1 MSRRCHLIPLTA
13 LRLLWLMLVASPM
26 GPAPAQSW
34 TETTWEDFADGQF
47 DAAGQNLYASHDGSL
62 RSIHRF
68 DLNQDGQL
76 DLIFNNTH
84 DTTAFLDATLA
95 HFAAD
100 RTLATSPLAVRG
112 SLRGTAADLNQDGHA
127 DLVFLP
133 NRSGVQAPRRFLT
146 VIWGGADGWPAHRSN
161 EALPVYE
168 PADMAVADLNADQWP
183 DLVVLSHRPSY
194 TGLSPAREMVV
205 RIFWGGEQGYSLLRY
220 KDVAVPLATALTS
233 GDFDQDD
240 VTDVALLTQE
250 GHLLVGWGRD
260 GDNELSISPQP
271 LFESPIAGAQC
282 LESHELDTEGAAAL
296 IVGTDRKAIVAT
308 RCDSARAWRPWQ
320 TLAPLSATGLAIGD
334 LDGDQQPDLVATHLT
349 TTHAMGGERGAAA
362 GAGTVRVL
370 WGSPEGYDA
379 QRTLELQVPFAH
391 AAAIGD
397 VDGDRHADLA
407 VAVYQGE
414 STFAAAS
421 QIFFGNGHR
430 ALTPSPSGVATSGA
444 TDVMIVPV
452 RGRTAANV
460 VFCNSQ
466 GGTLDERVP
475 LQIYWG
481 GERGFDPAQMDE
493 IPFTSGYEASAAD
506 LNADGFVDLIAMNS
520 GHGVDGPNPG
530 LGANIF
536 WGSEQ
541 GFTAER
547 RTVLRERSLGSSH
560 VADLDRD
567 GYLDLALGAF
577 ETHEEDVLTIYYG
590 SADGFSRD
598 RRVTLPSSTRSIG
611 ASIADYNHDDWL
623 DIAVVDSTTHRV
635 RIFWGSGAGFD
646 AERRQELEVP
656 MAIDFE
662 TADLNADGHLDLI
675 VGSYADPNTN
685 QRDTGIYI
693 YWGGDAGY
701 SAFNRQWLPGMTP
714 IGLTVADFDDDGW
727 LDLFSPHYHGNGMRE
742 AIACYLYWGGPD
754 GLHSNRKTVLICDS
768 PSDALAGDFNNDGLL
783 DLAVASHTRHGDHKT
798 RSLVFY
804 NDGRRFED
812 PQVTRLP
819 THGTHWMYFQD
830 LGHIH
835 DRSYQ
840 QTYVS
845 SVFQW
850 EHAATAGRLTN
861 QARTPTGTRLTFEVQ
876 SASAPDR
883 LDQQSWRTLDDEVFT
898 LDAQDRCL
906 RYRAV
911 LHSDNGDRFPIV
923 EEVRITL
930 TADR

>member
-240 VTDVALLTQE
+240 VADVALLTQE

-308 RCDSARAWRPWQ
+308 RCDSERTWRPWQ
-320 TLAPLSATGLAIGD
+320 TLAPLSATGLTIGD
-334 LDGDQQPDLVATHLT
+334 LDGDHQPDLVATHLT
-349 TTHAMGGERGAAA
+349 TTEAMGGERGAAA

-379 QRTLELQVPFAH
+379 QRMLELPVPFAH

-397 VDGDRHADLA
+397 VDGDSHADLA

-493 IPFTSGYEASAAD
+493 IPFTS
-506 LNADGFVDLIAMNS
+506 
-520 GHGVDGPNPG
+520 
-530 LGANIF
+530 
-536 WGSEQ
+536 
-541 GFTAER
+541 
-547 RTVLRERSLGSSH
+547 
-560 VADLDRD
+560 
-567 GYLDLALGAF
+567 
-577 ETHEEDVLTIYYG
+577 
-590 SADGFSRD
+590 
-598 RRVTLPSSTRSIG
+598 
-611 ASIADYNHDDWL
+611 
-623 DIAVVDSTTHRV
+623 
-635 RIFWGSGAGFD
+635 
-646 AERRQELEVP
+646 
-656 MAIDFE
+656 
-662 TADLNADGHLDLI
+662 
-675 VGSYADPNTN
+675 
-685 QRDTGIYI
+685 
-693 YWGGDAGY
+693 
-701 SAFNRQWLPGMTP
+701 
-714 IGLTVADFDDDGW
+714 
-727 LDLFSPHYHGNGMRE
+727 
-742 AIACYLYWGGPD
+742 
-754 GLHSNRKTVLICDS
+754 
-768 PSDALAGDFNNDGLL
+768 
-783 DLAVASHTRHGDHKT
+783 
-798 RSLVFY
+798 
-804 NDGRRFED
+804 
-812 PQVTRLP
+812 
-819 THGTHWMYFQD
+819 
-830 LGHIH
+830 
-835 DRSYQ
+835 
-840 QTYVS
+840 
-845 SVFQW
+845 
-850 EHAATAGRLTN
+850 
-861 QARTPTGTRLTFEVQ
+861 
-876 SASAPDR
+876 
-883 LDQQSWRTLDDEVFT
+883 
-898 LDAQDRCL
+898 
-906 RYRAV
+906 
-911 LHSDNGDRFPIV
+911 
-923 EEVRITL
+923 
-930 TADR
+930 